1 MNNRE
6 RWVVYPLLVW
16 SLAMGFRS
24 QYEYLFQ
31 RNEIKCREVRI
42 VDDAGKT
49 RILMDADNANGGI
62 ILFGKQDGTPTLQI
76 QETRGLEQI
85 KDLGKGK

>member
-1 MNNRE
+1 MNSRE

-24 QYEYLFQ
+24 QYETLFQ
-31 RNEIKCREVRI
+31 RNDIKCREVRI

-49 RILMDADNANGGI
+49 RILMAADNASGGL
-62 ILFGKQDGTPTLQI
+62 ILFGKQDGAPVLQI
-76 QETRGLEQI
+76 QEKGGLEQI
-85 KDLGKGK
+85 KDNEKAK